1 MEAKEQVAN
10 SMTEIEKKFFKVFG
24 IGTPTIK
31 CVEWDNGM
39 FSHYDDWYYIN
50 RTFKELG
57 IKMNINKLNAL
68 IKECK
73 KVDPKNIKHDGYC
86 FSNGCFVNAFITYP
100 QITSDIL
107 LKLICILV
115 QWDKDYE
122 YLVTSK
128 SMDDLKQE
136 ILNDCCI
143 QSAKQFNE
151 YFIEQVQSLFTERKI

>member
-1 MEAKEQVAN
+1 
-10 SMTEIEKKFFKVFG
+10 MTEVEEKFFDVFG

-50 RTFKELG
+50 RTFEELG

-68 IKECK
+68 IEECK
-73 KVDPKNIKHDGYC
+73 KDDPKNIKHDGYC

-107 LKLICILV
+107 LKLMCLVVYCIDFRSCKTPEDIRDLILSTLIYN
-115 QWDKDYE
+115 KDYIG
-122 YLVTSK
+122 K
-128 SMDDLKQE
+128 GK
-136 ILNDCCI
+136 
-143 QSAKQFNE
+143 
-151 YFIEQVQSLFTERKI
+151 VQSLFTGVGGINS